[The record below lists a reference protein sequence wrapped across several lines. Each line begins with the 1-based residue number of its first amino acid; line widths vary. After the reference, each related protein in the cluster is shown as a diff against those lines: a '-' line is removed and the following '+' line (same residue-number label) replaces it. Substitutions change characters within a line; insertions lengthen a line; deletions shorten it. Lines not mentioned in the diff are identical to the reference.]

1 MRNRLL
7 TGSLPIVLLLLG
19 QTARALPGSHAPAIS
34 TYDTRASSVV
44 LAYRHGAS
52 DAGPFNTFSY
62 NANFSSSSGKLS
74 AQFGLHYVDF
84 ASKENDSTAHGIG
97 ASGVALF
104 VFPVAGRYD
113 DGVPKAAIAFDVGAV
128 PTAYVSG
135 QRNFLTVPLVLGF
148 GVPLSPHQA
157 VTITP
162 WFEIAP
168 SANLDTVFKPGG
180 IQLGND
186 VVVPSPGCDL
196 SNPIS
201 AQQCKYTLNQSAI
214 EAAVQK
220 GVTVDLS
227 FKVPMR
233 AGLDGSVHLG
243 ENADFSVYSGVSTL
257 GGGFSGSS
265 VFTLGAGLTFR
276 WDDIVPAVLPVER
289 RLDREGCD
297 AIESRFRSCPNSRKW
312 LSPEQR
318 AKTPELP
325 ANATQLTPTSALPTQ
340 APAPVA
346 PAPAKLPAAPPP
358 PAAAPALP
366 TGPAVA
372 PPSANAPQGA
382 TSPVPGA
389 PPIAAF
395 PN

>member
-1 MRNRLL
+1 M
-7 TGSLPIVLLLLG
+7 LLG

-34 TYDTRASSVV
+34 TYDIRASSVV

-52 DAGPFNTFSY
+52 DAGPFNAFSY
-62 NANFSSSSGKLS
+62 NANFTSSTGKLS
-74 AQFGLHYVDF
+74 AQFGLHYVNF

-148 GVPLSPHQA
+148 GVPLSPHKA

-162 WFEIAP
+162 WFELAP
-168 SANLDTVFKPGG
+168 SANLDTVFKTDG
-180 IQLGND
+180 IQLGSN
-186 VVVPSPGCDL
+186 VVTPSGPECN
-196 SNPIS
+196 NPATI
-201 AQQCKYTLNQSAI
+201 QQCHFTLNQGAI
-214 EAAVQK
+214 EDAVKK

-243 ENADFSVYSGVSTL
+243 ESVDFNVYSGVSSL
-257 GGGFSGSS
+257 GGGFAGSS
-265 VFTLGAGLTFR
+265 VLTLGAGLTFR

-289 RLDREGCD
+289 RLDHEGCD
-297 AIESRFRSCPNSRKW
+297 AIEGRFRSCPNSRKW

-318 AKTPELP
+318 ARTPELP
-325 ANATQLTPTSALPTQ
+325 ANATQLTPVQALPTQ
-340 APAPVA
+340 RPIPVAPAVA
-346 PAPAKLPAAPPP
+346 PAPATPP

-366 TGPAVA
+366 SPPAVA
-372 PPSANAPQGA
+372 PPSSSAPQGFVA
-382 TSPVPGA
+382 PTPGT
-389 PPIAAF
+389 PGVAAF

>member
-1 MRNRLL
+1 
-7 TGSLPIVLLLLG
+7 V
-19 QTARALPGSHAPAIS
+19 
-34 TYDTRASSVV
+34 
-44 LAYRHGAS
+44 AYRHGAS
-52 DAGPFNTFSY
+52 DAGPFNSFSY

-74 AQFGLHYVDF
+74 AQFGLHYVNF
-84 ASKENDSTAHGIG
+84 ASKDNDSTAHGIG

-135 QRNFLTVPLVLGF
+135 ERNFLTVPLVLGF

-162 WFEIAP
+162 WFEMAP
-168 SANLDTVFKPGG
+168 SANLDTVFKPNG
-180 IQLGND
+180 IQLGSN
-186 VVVPSPGCDL
+186 VVTPSGPECN
-196 SNPIS
+196 NPATI
-201 AQQCKYTLNQSAI
+201 QQCQFTLNQSAI
-214 EAAVQK
+214 EDAVKK

-243 ENADFSVYSGVSTL
+243 ENVDFSVYSGVSTL
-257 GGGFSGSS
+257 GGGFSGAS
-265 VFTLGAGLTFR
+265 VLTLGAGLTFR

-297 AIESRFRSCPNSRKW
+297 AIEGRFRSCPNSRKW

-318 AKTPELP
+318 AKTSELP
-325 ANATQLTPTSALPTQ
+325 ANATQLTPTSALPIQ
-340 APAPVA
+340 APAPVP
-346 PAPAKLPAAPPP
+346 PARTSLPASPPP
-358 PAAAPALP
+358 TAAPALP
-366 TGPAVA
+366 TGPAAA
-372 PPSANAPQGA
+372 PPSGNAPQGR
-382 TSPVPGA
+382 SPVPGA

>member
-1 MRNRLL
+1 MF
-7 TGSLPIVLLLLG
+7 LG
-19 QTARALPGSHAPAIS
+19 QTARALPGTHAPAIS

-44 LAYRHGAS
+44 LSYRHGAS

-62 NANFSSSSGKLS
+62 NANFSSSTGKLS
-74 AQFGLHYVDF
+74 AQFGLHYVNY
-84 ASKENDSTAHGIG
+84 ASKDNNSTAHGVG

-135 QRNFLTVPLVLGF
+135 ERNYLTVPLVLGF
-148 GVPLSPHQA
+148 GVPLSPHKA

-168 SANLDTVFKPGG
+168 SANLDTVFNTANVQIGSNVAN
-180 IQLGND
+180 Q
-186 VVVPSPGCDL
+186 SPEC
-196 SNPIS
+196 SNPALLS
-201 AQQCKYTLNQSAI
+201 QCKITLNQTAI
-214 EAAVQK
+214 EDAVKK

-243 ENADFSVYSGVSTL
+243 ESVDFNVYSGVSSL
-257 GGGFSGSS
+257 GGGFAGSS
-265 VFTLGAGLTFR
+265 VLTLGAGLTFR

-289 RLDREGCD
+289 RLDHEGCD
-297 AIESRFRSCPNSRKW
+297 AIEGRFRSCPNSRKW

-318 AKTPELP
+318 ARTPELP
-325 ANATQLTPTSALPTQ
+325 ANATQLTPEQTLPTQ
-340 APAPVA
+340 RPVPVA
-346 PAPAKLPAAPPP
+346 PAAPSSTPATPS
-358 PAAAPALP
+358 PALP
-366 TGPAVA
+366 TPPAVA
-372 PPSANAPQGA
+372 PPSSSTPQGSSA
-382 TSPVPGA
+382 PTSSA